1 MDAHGNQARV
11 FVDEA
16 RLRAEENRS
25 ALLGG
30 GFEALGPFGVG
41 RGDACDA
48 VGLDDI
54 PTFMSQLQRGFTA
67 TPQRVACLSHVI
79 PVTTTFSFQTAQ
91 EFEDKAKKAVQQWL
105 PQLIARSFHIRMHRR
120 GFKGRLSSQ
129 HEEQFLDGY
138 ILDCLRQE
146 GATAKVSFDDP
157 DLIIVVETVGQ
168 QAGLALWTKEDRDR
182 YGFLKLF

>member
-1 MDAHGNQARV
+1 MLPMRDWNVVATIHGQAYS
-11 FVDEA
+11 EA
-16 RLRAEENRS
+16 RHLLAEFGSVDKSDYYNV
-25 ALLGG
+25 LLMK
-30 GFEALGPFGVG
+30 V
-41 RGDACDA
+41 
-48 VGLDDI
+48 DDI
-54 PTFMSQLQRGFTA
+54 PTFMSQLQHGFTA